1 MPNVMIVTLLL
12 LLTGNANGQVYKWV
26 DGRGKVQYSDQLPP
40 AGASKNE
47 EMIDIQSSSQPANDE
62 GKDGTK
68 DAAKKEQTWKEK
80 RATRATR
87 EEAKSKQLT
96 EVNMKKENCLR
107 ARSNLELLRNS
118 ERLSVPDGNGGVIDV
133 DDHLRQQYTAEALN
147 NIATYCQ

>member
-1 MPNVMIVTLLL
+1 MPNVMIVILLL
-12 LLTGNANGQVYKWV
+12 LFTGNANGQVYKWV

-47 EMIDIQSSSQPANDE
+47 KMINIRFSSQSANDE
-62 GKDGTK
+62 GKDSTK
-68 DAAKKEQTWKEK
+68 DAAKKEQTRKEK
-80 RATRATR
+80 RATQ

-96 EVNMKKENCLR
+96 EANMKKENCLR

>member
-1 MPNVMIVTLLL
+1 MPNFMIVILLYL
-12 LLTGNANGQVYKWV
+12 LAGNANGQVYKWV

-47 EMIDIQSSSQPANDE
+47 KMIDIQSSSQSANDD
-62 GKDGTK
+62 GKGGIK
-68 DAAKKEQTWKEK
+68 DIAEKEQTWKEK
-80 RATRATR
+80 RAAR
-87 EEAKSKQLT
+87 EEAKSEQLA
-96 EVNMKKENCLR
+96 EANMKKENCLR

-118 ERLSVPDGNGGVIDV
+118 ERLSVPDDNGGIIDV

>member
-1 MPNVMIVTLLL
+1 MPNFMIVTLLL
-12 LLTGNANGQVYKWV
+12 LLTGNANSQVYKWV
-26 DGRGKVQYSDQLPP
+26 DGRGKAQYSDQLPP

-47 EMIDIQSSSQPANDE
+47 KMIDIQSSSQSANDD

-80 RATRATR
+80 RTAR
-87 EEAKSKQLT
+87 EEAKSKQLA
-96 EVNMKKENCLR
+96 EANMKKENCLR

-118 ERLSVPDGNGGVIDV
+118 ERLSVPDDNGGVIDV
-133 DDHLRQQYTAEALN
+133 DDRLRQQYAAEALN

>member
-1 MPNVMIVTLLL
+1 MPNFMIVVLLL

-26 DGRGKVQYSDQLPP
+26 DGEGKVQYSDQLPP

-47 EMIDIQSSSQPANDE
+47 KMIDIQSSSQSANDD

-68 DAAKKEQTWKEK
+68 DAAEKEQAWKEK
-80 RATRATR
+80 RAAR
-87 EEAKSKQLT
+87 EEARSKQLA
-96 EVNMKKENCLR
+96 EANMKKENCLR